1 MNIVDFWEDFQVKFV
16 KTKEAK
22 RWGKWTTPIVKMS
35 LKYMISPIL
44 EEQNAWVLLSI
55 LKQYSLQYVNMLFQK
70 SFFILKKNNNNPPN
84 LPALICSE
92 QKAVTHQLCSN
103 KIQTVTELN
112 KQSVVFNTSYISM
125 ITQKVIKF
133 ISQQ

>member
-55 LKQYSLQYVNMLFQK
+55 LKQYFLQYVNMLFQK
-70 SFFILKKNNNNPPN
+70 SFFI
-84 LPALICSE
+84 
-92 QKAVTHQLCSN
+92 
-103 KIQTVTELN
+103 
-112 KQSVVFNTSYISM
+112 
-125 ITQKVIKF
+125 
-133 ISQQ
+133 